1 LEITIEPFINC
12 NLSLLKLII
21 IYEKTIYKTK
31 KIIYNITS
39 FKGNDEEVVV
49 I

>member
-1 LEITIEPFINC
+1 MQYKSTKSKNR
-12 NLSLLKLII
+12 KQQ
-21 IYEKTIYKTK
+21 KTNIRIKIIYKTK